1 MLVIGLTGGIASGKT
16 TISDLFKSLG
26 VPIIDTDII
35 SRTLLDIDQ
44 PGYKKVVRKIGPSIL
59 LEDRSINRQKLRQ
72 LVFSDLTLKSW
83 LESMLHPLI
92 YSSVENKIVQNNNAN
107 YVIVVVPLLFEA
119 NFKTLVDRILVVD
132 CPQQIQIKRLIA
144 RDGIDESL
152 ANSML
157 NQQWTNNAR
166 LESADDVIQNT
177 GHEDLEMQVQKLH
190 NNYLILADNQ

>member
-1 MLVIGLTGGIASGKT
+1 MFVIGLTGGIASGKT
-16 TISDLFKSLG
+16 TISNLFQKNG

-35 SRTLLDIDQ
+35 SRTLLNVGQ

-72 LVFSDLTLKSW
+72 LVFSDVTLKSW

-107 YVIVVVPLLFEA
+107 YVIVVIPLLFEA

-157 NQQWTNNAR
+157 NQQWSNDAR
-166 LESADDVIQNT
+166 LECADDVIQNT
-177 GHEDLEMQVQKLH
+177 GHEDLEMQVQELH